1 MKLPSFRL
9 RIALL
14 SAALAGTT
22 LVGFGA
28 VSWFQIYNAKIS
40 RLDAEL
46 LNHLMRVTPNL
57 PPRGEPPVG
66 AASVTREVLSKGSR
80 PSPDRSRWQFYED
93 SLSYAFGTN
102 TKTPIALLVLDA
114 NGNIL
119 YQSNSLPADLEVNR
133 LLLRRL
139 QLTPLPPP
147 PKREPPPLP
156 SNANPSFE
164 PPPFLRPRPT
174 QFVTGQTATAAW
186 RIGAAKFP
194 NVQVAIAVN
203 LQAVDQEMA
212 TIQNIFL
219 VSIPGAL
226 LLVAVGAWLVSGGA
240 LRPIRQLTGVI
251 QQVTVKGL
259 DQRIPIGTTDI
270 EFVELIQVFNQML
283 ERLERSFTQASRF
296 SGDAAHELKTPL
308 TILQGELERTL
319 QQVDPGSEVQQRL
332 SNLLDE
338 VRRLSGII
346 RKLLLLSLADAGK
359 MSLYLVEVDM
369 SELLMEMLE
378 DVEMLAPNL
387 SVQTDFT
394 DDLRLQ
400 GDRDLLIQVLQ
411 NLFSNAIKYNL
422 ANGWIQI
429 RVHQT
434 QTTLQVTIANAS
446 KDIPLSDSDRIF
458 DRFYRGDPART
469 RKIEGIGLGLS
480 LAREIARAHH
490 GDLILDSTSLGETA
504 FTLTLPMKLQN

>member
-14 SAALAGTT
+14 SAALAGST

-46 LNHLMRVTPNL
+46 LNHLMRAN
-57 PPRGEPPVG
+57 R
-66 AASVTREVLSKGSR
+66 
-80 PSPDRSRWQFYED
+80 SPDRERWQLYAD
-93 SLSYAFGTN
+93 SLPYAFGGGTN
-102 TKTPIALLVLDA
+102 IKIPIALLVLDA

-119 YQSNSLPADLEVNR
+119 YESNSLPDFKVNR
-133 LLLRRL
+133 LLVQSL
-139 QLTPLPPP
+139 QSTPQPPP
-147 PKREPPPLP
+147 PPREPPPFP
-156 SNANPSFE
+156 PITNPSFE
-164 PPPFLRPRPT
+164 RPPLIRPRPP
-174 QFVTGQTATAAW
+174 QFVTEQTATTAW
-186 RIGAAKFP
+186 RIGATKFP
-194 NVQVAIAVN
+194 NVQIAIAVS

-212 TIQNIFL
+212 TIRNIFL

-226 LLVAVGAWLVSGGA
+226 LLVAVGAWLVSGSA
-240 LRPIRQLTGVI
+240 LRPIHQLTGVI

-259 DQRIPIGTTDI
+259 DQRIPIGTTDV

-338 VRRLSGII
+338 VRRLSGIM

-378 DVEMLAPNL
+378 DVEMLAPHL
-387 SVQTDFT
+387 TVQTDFS
-394 DDLRLQ
+394 DGLRVK

-422 ANGWIQI
+422 ANGWIKI

-434 QTTLQVTIANAS
+434 LMTLHVTIVNAS
-446 KDIPLSDSDRIF
+446 QDIPVNECDRIF
-458 DRFYRGDPART
+458 DRFYRGDPSRN
-469 RKIEGIGLGLS
+469 RKVEGIGLGLS
-480 LAREIARAHH
+480 LAREIARAHG
-490 GDLILDSTSLGETA
+490 GDLTLDLTSSGQTA
-504 FTLTLPMKLQN
+504 FTLTLPM